1 MRIRHEFV
9 SLAPDVLE
17 QGVLYVSIEY
27 ATVLHLCACGC
38 GAQVVTPLAPGR
50 WRLTF
55 DGKTVSLNPSI
66 GNWSLPCRAHYWID
80 RNHVVWD
87 RPFSQQEIAYV
98 RAEDRREMMPLDP
111 RRNGAVDKTA
121 RSAGTSW
128 LARVKRMFRR

>member
-1 MRIRHEFV
+1 MTSRASTTPLIRSIHTCSPGTPMRIRHEFV

-87 RPFSQQEIAYV
+87 
-98 RAEDRREMMPLDP
+98 
-111 RRNGAVDKTA
+111 
-121 RSAGTSW
+121 
-128 LARVKRMFRR
+128 